1 MESILVI
8 KLYFLI
14 LNSMEIKNYYILKAR
29 KFKFAYFIF
38 NYYFIVELTVR
49 HSMILFDFQV

>member
-1 MESILVI
+1 
-8 KLYFLI
+8 
-14 LNSMEIKNYYILKAR
+14 MEIKNYYILKAR